1 MVASKLCGSLTTKIT
16 NPECLNMRI
25 VDLYQSFVQI
35 LSPIYGEGEAKS
47 LTRIVFEDVLFVFD
61 IESKEDLPE
70 DQIIEL
76 KHIQSR
82 LVTGE
87 PLQYILGQADFY
99 GFKLKV
105 NPSVLIPRQETEELV
120 YWINE
125 TVKSLQTQ
133 KLKILDIGTGSGCI
147 PVALK
152 KLLPQASIR
161 AVDKSTEAL
170 QLAREN
176 ASLNS
181 VDITFEQMDILD
193 KSQRSLQGV
202 YDIIISNPPY
212 IPLKEKKLMPIWVK
226 EHEPPEA
233 LFVEDDDPLVF
244 YKTIANFALDHLAKN
259 GVLFF
264 ETNEFNAAEVKSFL
278 EKKGFV
284 KVEIQQDMNGKDRMI
299 RAWYSS

>member
-181 VDITFEQMDILD
+181 VDITFEKMDILD
-193 KSQRSLQGV
+193 KRQRAM
-202 YDIIISNPPY
+202 
-212 IPLKEKKLMPIWVK
+212 KEV
-226 EHEPPEA
+226 
-233 LFVEDDDPLVF
+233 
-244 YKTIANFALDHLAKN
+244 
-259 GVLFF
+259 
-264 ETNEFNAAEVKSFL
+264 
-278 EKKGFV
+278 
-284 KVEIQQDMNGKDRMI
+284 
-299 RAWYSS
+299 